1 MLGKLS
7 LHEHRFEIEFYSRE
21 SRLSSFMSIPKV
33 YGEATS
39 NDNATILRF
48 LVKGLH
54 LKKGTTF
61 FTSMNHYVFEVEEIF
76 VFSDGLNLEVIKSVS
91 IRTHHL
97 DYWLRRIVLN
107 SSNVEKSDT
116 HSGEFK
122 FDFGP
127 HKEIILYSDVQSKK
141 YVFRTLPVH
150 FVAECR
156 R

>member
-1 MLGKLS
+1 MDYYDFTFQKEYIGFWSLEPGTGEKMLGKLS

-61 FTSMNHYVFEVEEIF
+61 FTCPRYPRI
-76 VFSDGLNLEVIKSVS
+76 DPLTLLE
-91 IRTHHL
+91 
-97 DYWLRRIVLN
+97 N
-107 SSNVEKSDT
+107 
-116 HSGEFK
+116 
-122 FDFGP
+122 
-127 HKEIILYSDVQSKK
+127 
-141 YVFRTLPVH
+141 
-150 FVAECR
+150 
-156 R
+156 